1 MHRARCP
8 RSSKRIPLWVDGPG
22 LVTARTR
29 PRPKP
34 VSRSGG
40 PPRPLN
46 GRAVAHHHSHHDRR
60 QARQLVAETRILSI
74 LSESLLVTDTDT
86 DTDMA
91 AMLQEA
97 DTDHPKERQIA
108 LDFNDDPAF

>member
-1 MHRARCP
+1 MID
-8 RSSKRIPLWVDGPG
+8 SKRC
-22 LVTARTR
+22 
-29 PRPKP
+29 
-34 VSRSGG
+34 RS
-40 PPRPLN
+40 
-46 GRAVAHHHSHHDRR
+46 
-60 QARQLVAETRILSI
+60 VAETRILSI
-74 LSESLLVTDTDT
+74 LSESLLVTDTDTDT